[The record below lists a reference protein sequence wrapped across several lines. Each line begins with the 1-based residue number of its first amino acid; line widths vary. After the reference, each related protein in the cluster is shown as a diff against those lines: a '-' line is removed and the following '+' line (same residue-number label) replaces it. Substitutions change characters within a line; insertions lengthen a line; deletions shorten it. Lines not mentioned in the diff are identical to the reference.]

1 MAKMPPKKGN
11 DSVGDWL
18 NTYADMVTLLLTF
31 FVLLFASSNI
41 DETKLQ
47 YILQAFQSRGK
58 YVNPYVADLDPS
70 AVNKGGITDNP
81 DEQGG
86 EGSMPQSFEELY
98 QYLADYIEE
107 QELGDSVSVEQGAAH
122 ITIRFNDSV
131 FFDGNSYI
139 LKPEGKAVLDGIYPG
154 IKAIQD
160 SIRTAT
166 ISGHTS
172 YTGLIRHG
180 MINDWWLS
188 SERALSVANYLND
201 EKHVTL
207 DENKY
212 RIRGAGYAE
221 PIAPNDTLEGQKKN
235 RRVEI
240 MMLKN
245 ELNLSDEKVIRDIL
259 EHDFGIGSNPFD
271 VDNQTPPD
279 ISTLP
284 DGSAD
289 KIIAI
294 IGDKFKDDD
303 VTNVGSIGP
312 GSMNIEDFAAPTE
325 SAADTA
331 GGNEDA
337 GTENGGES

>member
-11 DSVGDWL
+11 DNVGDWL

-31 FVLLFASSNI
+31 FVLLYASSNI

-58 YVNPYVADLDPS
+58 YVNNVVAPPQDPE
-70 AVNKGGITDNP
+70 AENKGGITDNP
-81 DEQGG
+81 DEHGG

-139 LKPEGKAVLDGIYPG
+139 LKPEGRAILDGISPG

-166 ISGHTS
+166 VSGHTS
-172 YTGLIRHG
+172 YTGPIRES

-188 SERALSVANYLND
+188 SERALSVVNYLND
-201 EKHVTL
+201 ENHITL

-212 RIRGAGYAE
+212 RIRGAGYSE
-221 PIAPNDTLEGQKKN
+221 PIAENDTLEGQQKN

-245 ELNLSDEKVIRDIL
+245 ELNLSDDKVIRDIL

-294 IGDKFKDDD
+294 IGDKFKDDE
-303 VTNVGSIGP
+303 VTNVGIIGP
-312 GSMNIEDFAAPTE
+312 GIMNIEDFAAPTE
-325 SAADTA
+325 SVAGDSA
-331 GGNEDA
+331 GGNDDA
-337 GTENGGES
+337 GESE

>member
-11 DSVGDWL
+11 DNVGDWL

-31 FVLLFASSNI
+31 FVLLFASSNL

-58 YVNPYVADLDPS
+58 YENTIVAPQDPL
-70 AVNKGGITDNP
+70 AENKGGITDNP
-81 DEQGG
+81 NQNGG
-86 EGSMPQSFEELY
+86 EGSKPQSFEELY

-107 QELGDSVSVEQGAAH
+107 NDLGNSVSVEQGAAH

-139 LKPEGKAVLDGIYPG
+139 LKPEGRAILDGIYPG
-154 IKAIQD
+154 IKAIQK

-166 ISGHTS
+166 VSGHTS
-172 YTGLIRHG
+172 YTGLIRESV
-180 MINDWWLS
+180 MNDWWLS
-188 SERALSVANYLND
+188 SERALSVVNYLND
-201 EKHVTL
+201 EKRVTL

-212 RIRGAGYAE
+212 RIRGAGYSE
-221 PIAPNDTLEGQKKN
+221 PIAPNDTLEGQQKN

-245 ELNLSDEKVIRDIL
+245 ELDLTDDEVIRDIL

-271 VDNQTPPD
+271 VDDPKPTD
-279 ISTLP
+279 IHTLP

-294 IGDKFKDDD
+294 IENKFKDDE
-303 VTNVGSIGP
+303 VTNVGIIGP
-312 GSMNIEDFAAPTE
+312 GIMNIEDFAAPTE
-325 SAADTA
+325 SAADNA
-331 GGNEDA
+331 GAED
-337 GTENGGES
+337 GGESE

>member
-11 DSVGDWL
+11 DNVGDWL

-31 FVLLFASSNI
+31 FVLLFACSNL
-41 DETKLQ
+41 DETKMQ

-58 YVNPYVADLDPS
+58 YVNPYVSEHDPS
-70 AVNKGGITDNP
+70 AEANGGTTDNTTNI
-81 DEQGG
+81 GG

-98 QYLADYIEE
+98 QYLSDYIENNN
-107 QELGDSVSVEQGAAH
+107 LSDNVSVEQGAAH
-122 ITIRFNDSV
+122 ITIRFDDSV

-139 LKPEGKAVLDGIYPG
+139 LKPEGRAILDGISPG
-154 IKAIQD
+154 IKAIQQ
-160 SIRTAT
+160 SIYTAT

-172 YTGLIRHG
+172 YTGLIRDSV
-180 MINDWWLS
+180 INDWWLS

-201 EKHVTL
+201 RRHVTL

-212 RIRGAGYAE
+212 RIHGAGYAE
-221 PIAPNDTLEGQKKN
+221 PIAPNDTLEGQQKN

-245 ELNLSDEKVIRDIL
+245 ELDITDKDVIRDIL

-271 VDNQTPPD
+271 IGNQKPVD

-294 IGDKFKDDD
+294 IDNKFKDND
-303 VTNVGSIGP
+303 VTSVGIIGP
-312 GSMNIEDFAAPTE
+312 GIMNIDDFAPSAE
-325 SAADTA
+325 SGSDN
-331 GGNEDA
+331 G
-337 GTENGGES
+337 GGESE

>member
-11 DSVGDWL
+11 DNVGDWL

-58 YVNPYVADLDPS
+58 YVNSIVTAQDPT
-70 AVNKGGITDNP
+70 AENKGGITDNP
-81 DEQGG
+81 DLNGG

-98 QYLADYIEE
+98 QYLADYIEQ
-107 QELGDSVSVEQGAAH
+107 QELGDAVSVEKGAAH

-139 LKPEGKAVLDGIYPG
+139 LKPEGRAILNGISPG
-154 IKAIQD
+154 IKAIQK

-172 YTGLIRHG
+172 YTGLIRDS

-201 EKHVTL
+201 ENHITL

-212 RIRGAGYAE
+212 RIRGAGYSE
-221 PIAPNDTLEGQKKN
+221 PIARNDTLEGQQKN

-245 ELNLSDEKVIRDIL
+245 ELDLTDDKVIKDIL
-259 EHDFGIGSNPFD
+259 EHDFGLGSNPFD
-271 VDNQTPPD
+271 IDDPKNDVP
-279 ISTLP
+279 TLP
-284 DGSAD
+284 NDSAE

-294 IGDKFKDDD
+294 IDSKFKDDN
-303 VTNVGSIGP
+303 VTNVGIIGP
-312 GSMNIEDFAAPTE
+312 GIMDIDDFAPPTE
-325 SAADTA
+325 SGSDNGGENAD
-331 GGNEDA
+331 
-337 GTENGGES
+337 NGGESE

>member
-11 DSVGDWL
+11 DNVGDWL

-31 FVLLFASSNI
+31 FVLLFASSNL

-58 YVNPYVADLDPS
+58 YENTIVAEQDPS
-70 AVNKGGITDNP
+70 AENLGGITDNP
-81 DEQGG
+81 NQNGG
-86 EGSMPQSFEELY
+86 EGSKPQSFEELY

-107 QELGDSVSVEQGAAH
+107 KELGDSVSVEQGAAH

-131 FFDGNSYI
+131 FFDGNSYM
-139 LKPEGKAVLDGIYPG
+139 LKPEGRKILDGISPG
-154 IKAIQD
+154 IKAVQK

-172 YTGLIRHG
+172 YTGLIRESTV
-180 MINDWWLS
+180 NDWWLS

-201 EKHVTL
+201 ENHVTL

-212 RIRGAGYAE
+212 RIRGAGYSE
-221 PIAPNDTLEGQKKN
+221 PIAENDTLEGQQKN

-245 ELNLSDEKVIRDIL
+245 ELNLSDDKVIRDIL

-294 IGDKFKDDD
+294 IGDKFKDDE
-303 VTNVGSIGP
+303 VTNVGVIGP
-312 GSMNIEDFAAPTE
+312 GIMNIEDFAAPTE
-325 SAADTA
+325 SASGDSA
-331 GGNEDA
+331 GGNDDA
-337 GTENGGES
+337 GESE

>member
-11 DSVGDWL
+11 DNVGDWL

-31 FVLLFASSNI
+31 FVLLFASSNL

-58 YVNPYVADLDPS
+58 YTNTVVAPQDP
-70 AVNKGGITDNP
+70 AAENKGGITDNP
-81 DEQGG
+81 NENGG
-86 EGSMPQSFEELY
+86 EGSKPQSFEELY
-98 QYLADYIEE
+98 QYLADYIEQ
-107 QELGDSVSVEQGAAH
+107 QELGDAVSVEQGAAH

-131 FFDGNSYI
+131 FFDGNSYM
-139 LKPEGKAVLDGIYPG
+139 LKPEGRAILDGISPG
-154 IKAIQD
+154 IKAVQQ

-172 YTGLIRHG
+172 YTGLIRNST
-180 MINDWWLS
+180 INDWWLS

-201 EKHVTL
+201 EDHVTF

-221 PIAPNDTLEGQKKN
+221 PIEPNDTLEGQQKN

-245 ELNLSDEKVIRDIL
+245 ELDLRDDKVIKDIL

-271 VDNQTPPD
+271 IDNPGNGDTP
-279 ISTLP
+279 TLP
-284 DGSAD
+284 NDAAN

-294 IGDKFKDDD
+294 IDNKFKDND
-303 VTNVGSIGP
+303 VTNVGIVGP
-312 GSMNIEDFAAPTE
+312 GIMDIDDFAPPTE
-325 SAADTA
+325 SGADN
-331 GGNEDA
+331 G
-337 GTENGGES
+337 GGESE